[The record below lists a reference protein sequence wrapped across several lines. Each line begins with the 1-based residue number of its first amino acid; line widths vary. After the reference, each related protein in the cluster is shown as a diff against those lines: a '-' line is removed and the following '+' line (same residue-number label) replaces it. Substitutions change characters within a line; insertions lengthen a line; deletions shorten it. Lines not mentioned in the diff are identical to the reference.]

1 MPIIYE
7 TSIATYFI
15 GHYCRV
21 GSILLSQQ
29 VVAAGDKAAGGGGAV
44 LPIYF
49 REFLTDHHL
58 YRPDSG
64 HCSEVVWSIICYFA
78 RLTKKFNLCH
88 TTC

>member
-15 GHYCRV
+15 GHYCGV

-29 VVAAGDKAAGGGGAV
+29 VVAAGDKAAGGGGEV
-44 LPIYF
+44 LPFYF
-49 REFLTDHHL
+49 CEFFNDHHL

-64 HCSEVVWSIICYFA
+64 HRSEVVWAIIC
-78 RLTKKFNLCH
+78 
-88 TTC
+88 